1 MLAPV
6 DFPGWFTMTQ
16 LAPSGSPGASGA
28 KEPPNPERSP
38 QSSRPKKLWRLIPVG
53 LLLVG
58 VAFGVRSWLFSP
70 EETAIELS
78 GRIEGYETDLGAK
91 VGGRVESVT
100 VREGDRVEAGEAIA
114 RLDAA
119 EVQAQLE
126 AAQASR
132 AAAEQQVTQ
141 AQSQI
146 GVIES
151 QIQEAQLTLQQSEGD
166 TVGRVN
172 QAEAQVAGAEAQL
185 AQARAQAQ
193 QAEAELRLARLE
205 RDRFQTLASEGA
217 VPQQQFDEVQTR
229 FETAQETVAARQAAV
244 AAAERQVRAAQG
256 GLTQAETSQ
265 LNPDIRTAQITRL
278 QRQLEQANAQLAA
291 AQAEVERAI
300 ANESEV
306 AARLDNL
313 EILSPIDGVV
323 VSRMVEPGEVISAG
337 TTIVTVVNLDEV
349 YLRGYIPEGDVGNIR
364 VGQPA
369 QVFLDSAP
377 NEPLDATVIAIDT
390 EASFTPENIYFED
403 DRVTQAFGLRIGIEN
418 PDGFAKPGM
427 PADAEIPLPEE
438 TP

>member
-1 MLAPV
+1 
-6 DFPGWFTMTQ
+6 MTQ
-16 LAPSGSPGASGA
+16 VAPPNSPGNPGA
-28 KEPPNPERSP
+28 KGEPDAGRSP

-58 VAFGVRSWLFSP
+58 VAFGVRSWLFAP
-70 EETAIELS
+70 EETAIALS

-91 VGGRVESVT
+91 VGGRVESVA
-100 VREGDRVEAGEAIA
+100 VREGDRVAAGEAIA

-119 EVQAQLE
+119 EVQAQLA

-132 AAAEQQVTQ
+132 SAAEQQVTQ
-141 AQSQI
+141 ARSQI
-146 GVIES
+146 GVIDS

-166 TVGRVN
+166 TTGRVN

-205 RDRFQTLASEGA
+205 RDRFQTLVAEGA
-217 VPQQQFDEVQTR
+217 VPQQQFDEAQTR

-244 AAAERQVRAAQG
+244 AAAERQVRATQG

-300 ANESEV
+300 ANESEI

-337 TTIVTVVNLDEV
+337 TTVITVVNLDEV
-349 YLRGYIPEGDVGNIR
+349 YLRGYIPEGEVGNVR

-377 NEPLDATVIAIDT
+377 DVPLDATVIAIDT

-403 DRVTQAFGLRIGIEN
+403 DRVTQSFGLRIGIEN
-418 PDGFAKPGM
+418 PEGFAKPGM